1 MQRLQVGIL
10 ALALLCVAG
19 LANAGRYDQ
28 EQAKDNSFAISW
40 KSQNNEIL
48 YDTVCED
55 LGKGSVK
62 YRNCR
67 REAQKLFR
75 EKCRESD
82 DKSGKYCIA
91 VHRYYPL

>member
-1 MQRLQVGIL
+1 MLTI
-10 ALALLCVAG
+10 ASVAG
-19 LANAGRYDQ
+19 LANASKYDQ
-28 EQAKDNSFAISW
+28 EQAKDNSFTISW

-75 EKCRESD
+75 EKCKESD
-82 DKSGKYCIA
+82 DKSGKYCTA

>member
-1 MQRLQVGIL
+1 MQRLQKSIL
-10 ALALLCVAG
+10 MLTIASVAG
-19 LANAGRYDQ
+19 LANASRYDQ

-75 EKCRESD
+75 EKCKESD